1 MGKMADRYSNRG
13 GGVEGVRGISGS
25 EVVFYVENKV
35 LTRIYRDSSIG
46 VEKKTKSM

>member
-13 GGVEGVRGISGS
+13 VVAGGRGISGS

-35 LTRIYRDSSIG
+35 LTRIYRDSSMG
-46 VEKKTKSM
+46 VEKKIKSM